1 MRGQA
6 WKAERNVDS
15 PLLFSY
21 TERFCSLTAKHS
33 REGRSEMMLAHP
45 TDALFIQVISEKKKF
60 PKSERS
66 TSIPERRTEGDR

>member
-1 MRGQA
+1 
-6 WKAERNVDS
+6 
-15 PLLFSY
+15 
-21 TERFCSLTAKHS
+21 
-33 REGRSEMMLAHP
+33 MMLAHP